1 MANRNK
7 RTKKRQPQ
15 QQRGTFGLAGWIFLV
30 LEEDRLVAQGQVIAS
45 PSPTHHLVQFNTNP
59 PYSRIL
65 SNEALQEGSLYPTPE
80 AAQAFLTSYM
90 AQYVPADV
98 KAEDVPADA
107 NQELTAEQVE
117 LQDRADAN
125 GFTIEQQIAADLEA
139 ADLDT
144 KAEALSDLGY
154 DVVRGAEESSE

>member
-7 RTKKRQPQ
+7 RTKKKQPQ
-15 QQRGTFGLAGWIFLV
+15 HQRGTFGLAGWIFLV
-30 LEEDRLVAQGQVIAS
+30 LEKEKLVAQGQVLAS

-59 PYSRIL
+59 PYSRML

-80 AAQAFLTSYM
+80 AAQAFLTTYM
-90 AQYVPADV
+90 AQYAPADV
-98 KAEDVPADA
+98 KADEVPADA
-107 NQELTAEQVE
+107 TQELTAEQIA

-139 ADLDT
+139 A
-144 KAEALSDLGY
+144 E
-154 DVVRGAEESSE
+154 